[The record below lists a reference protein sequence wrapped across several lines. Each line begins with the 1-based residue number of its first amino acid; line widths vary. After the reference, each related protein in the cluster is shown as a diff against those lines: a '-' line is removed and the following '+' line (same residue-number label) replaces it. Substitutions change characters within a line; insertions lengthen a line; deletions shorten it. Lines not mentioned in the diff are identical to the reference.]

1 MRSRTLILG
10 GNGYIGSHLVPYLQS
25 STDID
30 GANKI
35 PLEVIN
41 FGNRGCDYN
50 NLSESFLREFN
61 NIVLLAGH
69 SSVQMCDG
77 PLSSPWKNNVR
88 NFHNL
93 IEKTTPSQKIIYASS
108 SSVYGNRNN
117 KVFTEEDI
125 CLEYINNYD
134 LTKLTLDFVANAYKK
149 PGSGRKI
156 VGLRFGTVNG
166 GSPVIRRD
174 LMINCMVY
182 TALYQ
187 NLINVTNSHIN
198 RPILS
203 IKDLVRAVYII
214 LVNPGVSDIY
224 NLVSFN
230 STVGEI
236 SKVVSEKTGVPI
248 TDKGNTQGIYNFATD
263 SSKFQNSYGYTFKET
278 LSSVVD
284 DVIECYT
291 KKSPVIVSRNE
302 YFQYD

>member
-1 MRSRTLILG
+1 MRLKILVLG
-10 GNGYIGSHLVPYLQS
+10 GNGYIGSCLVPYLQS
-25 STDID
+25 ATDFD
-30 GANKI
+30 SSNKI
-35 PLEVIN
+35 PLDAVS
-41 FGNRGCDYN
+41 FGDRSSDYN
-50 NLSESFLREFN
+50 NLSESFLKEFSH
-61 NIVLLAGH
+61 IVLLAGH
-69 SSVQMCDG
+69 SSVPMCDG
-77 PLSSPWKNNVR
+77 PLPSPWKNNVR

-93 IEKTTPSQKIIYASS
+93 IEKTSPSQKIIYASS

-166 GSPVIRRD
+166 GSSVIRRD

-187 NLINVTNSHIN
+187 NQITVTNSHIN

-203 IKDLVRAVYII
+203 IKDLVRAVYTI
-214 LVNPGVSDIY
+214 LVSPGVSDIY

-236 SKVVSEKTGVPI
+236 AKVVSEKTGVPI
-248 TDKGNTQGIYNFATD
+248 THKGITQGVYNFATD
-263 SSKFQNSYGYTFKET
+263 ASKFQRSYGYKFKET
-278 LSSVVD
+278 LESVVD

-291 KKSPVIVSRNE
+291 MKSPVIVSRNE